1 MRVIV
6 ATLRVRLLPR
16 LLFFFGGIFDG
27 SWLLL
32 QNLVTKAPSDNLPAM
47 LVAQLLPF
55 VKNLSQRKWSDEDIG
70 GDVQFLKEELTT
82 HFQNLTYVFLL
93 SLSLT
98 HTSHLWFGVCVQ
110 KDVWWIYIRV
120 GVGTPVVDARSW
132 IGWLLERECYQVE
145 WEGLR
150 TAQVSWRV
158 CLYLIGL
165 LTFSFRIL
173 IQILQTATD
182 PNILAI
188 AANDVGQY
196 VKHYDR
202 GKKWVDHIVF
212 SFYLASCFFFWFW
225 LFV

>member
-1 MRVIV
+1 MSS
-6 ATLRVRLLPR
+6 LSWSKLPSQR
-16 LLFFFGGIFDG
+16 WRKKWYVSSLPLSEYDSFPGSSFFLGIFDG

-82 HFQNLTYVFLL
+82 HFQNLTYVFYFL
-93 SLSLT
+93 SLSHT
-98 HTSHLWFGVCVQ
+98 HTSHFWFGVCVQ
-110 KDVWWIYIRV
+110 KDIWWIYIRV
-120 GVGTPVVDARSW
+120 SVGTPVVDARSW

-145 WEGLR
+145 WEGPR

-202 GKKWVDHIVF
+202 GKKW
-212 SFYLASCFFFWFW
+212 
-225 LFV
+225 